1 MNKGLVIGIVVL
13 VIIVVGVLA
22 YVEIGMPKHV
32 TTPTTNTS
40 TTSTTTTS
48 TKTPLYIWVADAY
61 TAEAQ
66 FLGSSFQNATGITV
80 PTPKGGGSFGL
91 AREIA
96 SEGPNAQVS
105 VFLPVA
111 LSAASPSYLGNYSS
125 GWAIAFVADQLTIAY
140 TNTSINNPYAQQAL
154 NYAKEAE
161 AGNTSAWYDF
171 FQVLSSG
178 KVKVGISDP
187 NTDPAGFRAWITLEL
202 AGYEYANNTFLF
214 YNEMLSNKGNVTA
227 SNAAELVSPL
237 EAGQINFLFI
247 YKSAAIAKGLE
258 YIQLPNQINQGD
270 PSYSSLY
277 SKFEYNLSTGPVHG
291 SPIYLFITVPKN
303 ANNQEEAL
311 QFVTYVIENSQSLSK
326 FGLLPLSPAIL
337 FNSTAVP
344 PQIASLL
351 SQGKLVEGGTL

>member
-1 MNKGLVIGIVVL
+1 MFI
-13 VIIVVGVLA
+13 
-22 YVEIGMPKHV
+22 
-32 TTPTTNTS
+32 
-40 TTSTTTTS
+40 
-48 TKTPLYIWVADAY
+48 
-61 TAEAQ
+61 
-66 FLGSSFQNATGITV
+66 
-80 PTPKGGGSFGL
+80 
-91 AREIA
+91 
-96 SEGPNAQVS
+96 
-105 VFLPVA
+105 PVA

-140 TNTSINNPYAQQAL
+140 TNSSINNQYAREALTYAQ
-154 NYAKEAE
+154 EAE
-161 AGNTSAWYDF
+161 NGNSTAWYDF

-178 KVKVGISDP
+178 KVKVGISNP

-214 YNEMLSNKGNVTA
+214 YNDMLKNQGNVTA

-247 YKSAAIAKGLE
+247 YKSAAVAKGLN
-258 YIQLPNQINQGD
+258 YIQLPPQINQGD
-270 PSYSSLY
+270 PSYSHLY
-277 SKFEYNLSTGPVHG
+277 SMFKYNLSTGPVTG

-303 ANNQEEAL
+303 ANSQMEAL
-311 QFVTYVIENSQSLSK
+311 QFVTFVVENSQALSK
-326 FGLLPLSPAIL
+326 FGLLPLSQGVL

>member
-154 NYAKEAE
+154 NYARRLRR
-161 AGNTSAWYDF
+161 GIPQRGTTSSRF
-171 FQVLSSG
+171 
-178 KVKVGISDP
+178 
-187 NTDPAGFRAWITLEL
+187 
-202 AGYEYANNTFLF
+202 
-214 YNEMLSNKGNVTA
+214 
-227 SNAAELVSPL
+227 
-237 EAGQINFLFI
+237 
-247 YKSAAIAKGLE
+247 
-258 YIQLPNQINQGD
+258 
-270 PSYSSLY
+270 
-277 SKFEYNLSTGPVHG
+277 
-291 SPIYLFITVPKN
+291 
-303 ANNQEEAL
+303 
-311 QFVTYVIENSQSLSK
+311 
-326 FGLLPLSPAIL
+326 
-337 FNSTAVP
+337 
-344 PQIASLL
+344 
-351 SQGKLVEGGTL
+351 